1 MPVCKQ
7 PVATLACTL
16 FLDEGAEVGHFACNL
31 VFGTENVGVVLHK
44 AAHAHQAVHRT
55 GRFVTVAL
63 TKHKT
68 GLPKC
73 IIELGRGKPLASALH
88 VT

>member
-1 MPVCKQ
+1 MH
-7 PVATLACTL
+7 A
-16 FLDEGAEVGHFACNL
+16 FLDESAEVCHFGSDL
-31 VFGTENVGVVLHK
+31 FFGTEDVGVVLHK
-44 AAHAHQAVHRT
+44 AAHAHQAVHGT

-73 IIELGRGKPLASALH
+73 TIELGMANLSPQRFM
-88 VT
+88 

>member
-1 MPVCKQ
+1 MH
-7 PVATLACTL
+7 A
-16 FLDEGAEVGHFACNL
+16 FLHEGAEVGHFACNL
-31 VFGTENVGVVLHK
+31 VFGTEDVGVFLHK
-44 AAHAHQAVHRT
+44 AAHAHQAVHGT
-55 GRFVTVAL
+55 GRLVTVAL
-63 TKHKT
+63 TKHKS